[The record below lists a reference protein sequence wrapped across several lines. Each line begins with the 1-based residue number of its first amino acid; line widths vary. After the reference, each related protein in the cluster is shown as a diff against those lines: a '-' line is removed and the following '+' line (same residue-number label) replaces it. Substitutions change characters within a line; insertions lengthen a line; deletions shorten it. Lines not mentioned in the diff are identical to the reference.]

1 MTDKVKKKATR
12 RSREDIAWDKYQKS
26 LGRYTSVQERIGK
39 LEAEL
44 SERQERLAYLGKEL
58 EWYAGHPAVQ
68 ERLSEAG
75 QSQA

>member
-1 MTDKVKKKATR
+1 MADKAEKKATR
-12 RSREDIAWDKYQKS
+12 RSREEIAWDKYQKA

-44 SERQERLAYLGKEL
+44 SERRERLEYLGKEL

-68 ERLSEAG
+68 ERLAEAG